1 MLFHLDESEYL
12 LMEMILE
19 TIKIEGA

>member
-1 MLFHLDESEYL
+1 MLFHLDESEYS